1 MALFDTIRAG
11 ASGTGDYEIERSLR
25 FNNGDSPNLTRTP
38 SSASNRRT
46 FTISAWVKRSSFGAG
61 HTILSQGTSGSDFFG
76 VYFPSDQF
84 SIRSRVGGSD
94 QFEKNSTGVYRD
106 VTAWMHVLVAV
117 DTTQSTA
124 EDRAIGYLN
133 GVRVTDYSANTIP
146 AQNTELNMN
155 TTETVYIGSFPHCC
169 HWDGY
174 IAELQFID
182 GQALTPSSFAETD
195 AATGEYKP
203 IKYTG
208 TYGTNGFYLNF
219 SDNSGTTATT
229 LGKDLSGNGN
239 NFTPNNFSVS
249 AGKDDD
255 SSFDTPTNNFP
266 TLSPVDRTLTT
277 EVIVS
282 NGNLRWQY
290 NYKPASKTVR
300 ATMALPSTGKIYM
313 EWENEQPSSQSG
325 RMSWGLVRYT
335 SQRQTYDYQAYN
347 HVDYINISFGGSIWN
362 GTTHLSSPS
371 SGWPSFSFYT
381 GERAALAID
390 CSNGKWWLGK
400 VASNGSTTWYAN
412 DGGTDGDP
420 AGGTNESATLPSF
433 TTDTEWMPFVGWH
446 DGGAANSTTYSANIN
461 FGNHSFL
468 GTVPTGF
475 EKLCSNALPDPT
487 IKLSD
492 KYFDSILY
500 TGNDSTNNITGLNF
514 SPDWIWIKQRNG
526 TFWHQMFDTVRGVNR
541 RLYTNRTDGENLNDP
556 TLTAFNSDG
565 FTLGDD
571 DGGINGGS
579 NTYVA
584 WCWEAG
590 SSTVTNTNG
599 SISSSVRASTT
610 AGFSIATW
618 TSNGSGSPS
627 SFGHGLGVKPD
638 FLIIKSRGGSGNWQ
652 CWSSTFSNATN
663 NFISLNLSTGTQT
676 AGAAMWGTIDSTVV
690 NFRHSANSS
699 NGDDMIGYFF
709 SNVEGFSKS
718 GKYTGNGLTNGTFVF
733 TGFRP
738 AFLIVKN
745 TNASKDWLMFDNKRS
760 PFNVINDYL
769 FPSLNEAEGVNSTT
783 IGVDFTAN
791 GFKWRGSSSG
801 NDYINSNGQDFIY
814 LAFAESPFKYARAR

>member
-94 QFEKNSTGVYRD
+94 QFEKNSTGFFRD
-106 VTAWMHVLVAV
+106 LSAWMHVLVAV

-133 GVRVTDYSANTIP
+133 GVRVTNYSANTIP

-433 TTDTEWMPFVGWH
+433 TTATEWMPFVGWH

>member
-84 SIRSRVGGSD
+84 SIRSRVGGAD

-239 NFTPNNFSVS
+239 NFTQNNFSVS

-433 TTDTEWMPFVGWH
+433 TTATEWMPFVGWH

>member
-46 FTISAWVKRSSFGAG
+46 YTISAWVKRSSFGAG

-94 QFEKNSTGVYRD
+94 QFEKNSTGFFRD
-106 VTAWMHVLVAV
+106 LSAWMHVLVAV

-433 TTDTEWMPFVGWH
+433 TTATEWMPFVGWH

>member
-133 GVRVTDYSANTIP
+133 GVRVTNYSANTIP

-433 TTDTEWMPFVGWH
+433 TTATEWMPFVGWH

>member
-433 TTDTEWMPFVGWH
+433 TTATEWMPFVGWH

>member
-76 VYFPSDQF
+76 VYFPSEQF

-433 TTDTEWMPFVGWH
+433 TTATEWMPFVGWH

>member
-11 ASGTGDYEIERSLR
+11 SSGATDYEVERSLR
-25 FNNGDSPNLTRTP
+25 FNDGDSPNLTRTP

-433 TTDTEWMPFVGWH
+433 TTATEWMPFVGWH

>member
-61 HTILSQGTSGSDFFG
+61 HTIISQGTSGSDFFG
-76 VYFPSDQF
+76 VYFPSEQF

-433 TTDTEWMPFVGWH
+433 TTATEWMPFVGWH

>member
-1 MALFDTIRAG
+1 MSFYDAIRVG
-11 ASGTGDYEIERSLR
+11 ASGATDYEVERSLR
-25 FNNGDSPNLTRTP
+25 FNDGDSPNLTRTP

-433 TTDTEWMPFVGWH
+433 TTATEWMPFVGWH

>member
-133 GVRVTDYSANTIP
+133 GVRVTNYSANTIP

-433 TTDTEWMPFVGWH
+433 TTATEWMPFVGWH

-514 SPDWIWIKQRNG
+514 SPDWIWIKQRTG